1 MSLKRY
7 ATRRD
12 TSEPAIL
19 RALAQV
25 GADYILLDAFDTLV
39 LFRGQLFMLE
49 NKTGRGKKGTM
60 RSKTRN
66 QEVLIERGWPLRFVS
81 TPEQALAAIGAVFPE
96 VRR

>member
-12 TSEPAIL
+12 KSEPSIL
-19 RALAQV
+19 RALSAV

-60 RSKTRN
+60 RAKTRN
-66 QEVLIERGWPLRFVS
+66 QQVLADRGWPIQFVS
-81 TPEQALAAIGAVFPE
+81 TPEQALQAIGASQETPK
-96 VRR
+96 